1 MRIAQEISEYSAWL
15 IRNSYKETGL
25 RGDDVDCHNFKL
37 LINGFQI
44 GIENGGLPD
53 QICGLEVLTGFPS
66 STAIDLLV
74 RPEDISKQV
83 NRFMKAFHE
92 LQELYPFNDC
102 QVWRKECHL

>member
-1 MRIAQEISEYSAWL
+1 MKELTEYLAWL

-25 RGDDVDCHNFKL
+25 KGGNVDCHNFRI

-44 GIENGGLPD
+44 GIENSGLPD
-53 QICGLEVLTGFPS
+53 QICGLEVLTGFSS
-66 STAIDLLV
+66 STIPIDFLV

-102 QVWRKECHL
+102 EVWRNECLL